1 LLSILSA
8 GVVVIVHKSISAWRS
23 AFLGAAGLS
32 RLKSINR
39 AIFRTIFATLIIG
52 VAIFFLVW
60 LANLTSLWLIPLV
73 LGIVTTV
80 AVFYEILK
88 APTISGRAV
97 MDKIAG
103 LRMYLDAAE
112 QDRLEAHTQQA
123 LNQPQELPR
132 TLDLFEY
139 FLPYAVALDVANQWA
154 EQFKDIIEAA
164 SIDTESGSA
173 NTYHPAWYHG
183 SDWSAARIGAA
194 AAGLSTAMSSAVAAA
209 ATSPSSSSSGG
220 DFFSGGGGGGFSGGG
235 GGGFSGGGGGGG
247 GGGGW

>member
-1 LLSILSA
+1 MR
-8 GVVVIVHKSISAWRS
+8 GVTLPAQ
-23 AFLGAAGLS
+23 S
-32 RLKSINR
+32 RLVFCWCCHCCRCPVRGRLVFRRHGTERSGPHCHYGLAR
-39 AIFRTIFATLIIG
+39 AHPPR
-52 VAIFFLVW
+52 IFFLVW

-103 LRMYLDAAE
+103 LRMYLDTAE

-123 LNQPQELPR
+123 LNQSQGLPR
-132 TLDLFEY
+132 TLELFEY

-164 SIDTESGSA
+164 SIDTKSGSA

-183 SDWSAARIGAA
+183 NDWSTASIGAA
-194 AAGLSTAMSSAVAAA
+194 AAGLGTAMTSAVVAA
-209 ATSPSSSSSGG
+209 ATSPTSSGSG
-220 DFFSGGGGGGFSGGG
+220 DGYSGGG